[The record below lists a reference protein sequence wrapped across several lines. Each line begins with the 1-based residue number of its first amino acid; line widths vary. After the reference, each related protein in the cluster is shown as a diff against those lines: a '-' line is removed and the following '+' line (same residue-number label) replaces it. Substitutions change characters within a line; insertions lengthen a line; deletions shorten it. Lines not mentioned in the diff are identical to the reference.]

1 MPVITELETASRR
14 ERDKV
19 SRSQTLRRWVAGGV
33 VFTEILDQSPN
44 SIRQNLHTA
53 SGRAR

>member
-53 SGRAR
+53 SGRVR